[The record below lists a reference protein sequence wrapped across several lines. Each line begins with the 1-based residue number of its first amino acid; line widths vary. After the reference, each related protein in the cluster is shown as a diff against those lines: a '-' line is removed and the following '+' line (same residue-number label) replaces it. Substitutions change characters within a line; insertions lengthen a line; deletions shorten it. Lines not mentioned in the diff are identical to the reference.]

1 MNLLL
6 TNCCACIRTFIYSE
20 VPTTYVYVYAILLV
34 CIHVFLGDHGAP
46 PAAPSDDIT
55 YIPHTARRYA
65 LSINLTTAPLE
76 IAYIVR
82 LTTNATNTT
91 SYFIVSPVCVTG
103 ILVSCYIS

>member
-1 MNLLL
+1 M
-6 TNCCACIRTFIYSE
+6 
-20 VPTTYVYVYAILLV
+20 

-55 YIPHTARRYA
+55 YIPHTARSYA

-82 LTTNATNTT
+82 LITNATDTT
-91 SYFIVSPVCVTG
+91 SYFIVLPVCVSG
-103 ILVSCYIS
+103 IPVSCHIS